1 MDSYSL
7 ISLVV
12 GLTQTKINKEE
23 RRMDFIN
30 NNGEKI
36 GSLTTA
42 ISNDKTVTINR
53 INDVTTVSVRD
64 RNTGKSTTETF
75 FGDSPF
81 GK

>member
-1 MDSYSL
+1 MDY
-7 ISLVV
+7 VN
-12 GLTQTKINKEE
+12 NK
-23 RRMDFIN
+23 
-30 NNGEKI
+30 GEKI

-53 INDVTTVSVRD
+53 LNDVTTVTTRE
-64 RNTGKSTTETF
+64 RNTGKVTSETF

>member
-1 MDSYSL
+1 MDY
-7 ISLVV
+7 
-12 GLTQTKINKEE
+12 TNNK
-23 RRMDFIN
+23 
-30 NNGEKI
+30 GEKI

-53 INDVTTVSVRD
+53 LNDVTTFTVRD
-64 RNTGKSTTETF
+64 RNTGKVTSETF